1 MKKLVKMI
9 PFHCQK
15 GTPSCPKCQA
25 LKEEG
30 LKYCLLDLWG
40 RGGMEARPMMQL
52 EWEGEMV
59 WFEYDFEKI
68 FNDDSEALAYAKDNK
83 IEIIED

>member
-1 MKKLVKMI
+1 MV

-15 GTPSCPKCQA
+15 GAPSCAKCQA

-30 LKYCLLDLWG
+30 PKYCLLDLMG
-40 RGGMEARPMMQL
+40 RGGMIARPMMQL

-59 WFEYDFEKI
+59 WFEYDFLKI
-68 FNDDSEALAYAKDNK
+68 FDNDDEAIEYAKENN
-83 IEIIED
+83 IEIMDS